1 MEKTNIIPI
10 DDKLNLFAEYLA
22 NNDRAIL
29 SARFGDGKTFFLEEL
44 KKSLSKEYHFL
55 TLYPVLYQVADN
67 KDIFEYIKRDIL
79 IQLLMSGDIV
89 LDDNKYSYIE
99 SIEGF
104 LSTNFNKIINDAI
117 SEVAPLLTFVP
128 KEMIDMLQKNISRFR
143 EYHSKIDKSQSDT
156 IEDYINSFTNQT
168 GGIYEFDPISRLIW
182 DLLSDLKKQTNKKV
196 VLVVED
202 LDRIDPA
209 HIFRIMNIL
218 SAHWDMNDYSETKL
232 SFESVSNKYN
242 FDKVLLVCHY
252 QNIKNI
258 FHHFYGRDTD
268 FTGYIHKYSP
278 VLPFEYSLKTLVR
291 DWIID
296 HLPSDFTTY
305 EYVKQTIADLILS
318 RYWSSE
324 GILTNLRHITTFF
337 SKNVYRIN
345 TQTISFNTK
354 NYHLESN
361 NRVTKLLCILKE
373 FQITIDFFFNQYK
386 SIHKND
392 KRHIAELSEF
402 IGPCWLLHPYI
413 DKGEDVIHFDAC
425 AKDTIDCKIGNS
437 SMYFNINVITVLSDN
452 NRFPK
457 ANYIIKEIDVSRAPQ
472 GFNDVNAMKRI
483 FEKCEEYI
491 Y

>member
-1 MEKTNIIPI
+1 MENTRIIPI
-10 DDKLNLFAEYLA
+10 DEQINSFADYIA

-29 SARFGDGKTFFLEEL
+29 SARFGDGKTFFLDEF
-44 KKSLSKEYHFL
+44 KNRYSSDYIFL
-55 TLYPVLYQVADN
+55 TLYPVLYQVAGN

-79 IQLLMSGDIV
+79 IQLLMSGEV
-89 LDDNKYSYIE
+89 ALEDNKYSYIE
-99 SIEGF
+99 SIDGF
-104 LSTNFNKIINDAI
+104 IKDNFDEFIWDAI
-117 SEVAPLLTFVP
+117 TVAAPLLTRVP
-128 KEMIDMLQKNISRFR
+128 KEMVDVLQKNISKFKV
-143 EYHSKIDKSQSDT
+143 YHNTINKSKSDT
-156 IEDYINSFTNQT
+156 IEDYIKSFTNER
-168 GGIYEFDPISRLIW
+168 GGIYEFDPISRLIC
-182 DLLSDLKKQTNKKV
+182 DLLSDLKEQTKKKV

-232 SFESVSNKYN
+232 SFGSVSNKYN

-258 FHHFYGRDTD
+258 FHHFYGKDTD

-296 HLPSDFTTY
+296 HLPSNFTTY

-354 NYHLESN
+354 NYHWESN

-425 AKDTIDCKIGNS
+425 AKDTIDCRIGNS
-437 SMYFNINVITVLSDN
+437 SMYFNINVVTVLLDN
-452 NRFPK
+452 NRFLK

>member
-22 NNDRAIL
+22 NNDRTIL
-29 SARFGDGKTFFLEEL
+29 SARFGDGKTFFLEEF
-44 KKSLSKEYHFL
+44 KKRFSEEYHFL
-55 TLYPVLYQVADN
+55 TLYPVLYQVSDN

-79 IQLLMSGDIV
+79 IQLLMSSKVSIADG
-89 LDDNKYSYIE
+89 KYSYLE
-99 SIEGF
+99 SIGGF
-104 LSTNFNKIINDAI
+104 LDTNFDKIINDAI
-117 SEVAPLLTFVP
+117 TVSAPLLTLVP
-128 KEMIDMLQKNISRFR
+128 KAMIDMLQHNISQFR
-143 EYHSKIDKSQSDT
+143 EYYNKINTSQSDT
-156 IEDYINSFTNQT
+156 IEDYINSFSNQC

-232 SFESVSNKYN
+232 SFGSVSNKYN

-258 FHHFYGRDTD
+258 FHHFYGKDTD

-337 SKNVYRIN
+337 TKNVYRIN

-361 NRVTKLLCILKE
+361 NRVTKLLCILRE
-373 FQITIDFFFNQYK
+373 YQISIDMFFNRYET
-386 SIHKND
+386 IHKND
-392 KRHIAELSEF
+392 NRHITELSEF
-402 IGPCWLLHPYI
+402 IGPCWLLHQCI
-413 DKGEDVIHFDAC
+413 DNSEGVIYFDAC
-425 AKDTIDCKIGNS
+425 TKDTIDCRIGHS
-437 SMYFNINVITVLSDN
+437 SMYFNLNVATILSN
-452 NRFPK
+452 NDRLPR
-457 ANYIIKEIDVSRAPQ
+457 ANYIIREIDVYRAPQ
-472 GFNDVNAMKRI
+472 GFNDINAMKMI
-483 FEKCEEYI
+483 CEECEQYL

>member
-89 LDDNKYSYIE
+89 LNDNKYSYIE

-117 SEVAPLLTFVP
+117 SVVAPLLTFVP
-128 KEMIDMLQKNISRFR
+128 KAMIDMLQKNISKFR

-218 SAHWDMNDYSETKL
+218 SAHWDMNDYSDAKMN
-232 SFESVSNKYN
+232 FGGVSNKYN

-258 FHHFYGRDTD
+258 FHHFMVGIQTLLDISTS
-268 FTGYIHKYSP
+268 IHQY
-278 VLPFEYSLKTLVR
+278 
-291 DWIID
+291 
-296 HLPSDFTTY
+296 
-305 EYVKQTIADLILS
+305 
-318 RYWSSE
+318 
-324 GILTNLRHITTFF
+324 
-337 SKNVYRIN
+337 
-345 TQTISFNTK
+345 
-354 NYHLESN
+354 YHLN
-361 NRVTKLLCILKE
+361 
-373 FQITIDFFFNQYK
+373 
-386 SIHKND
+386 IH
-392 KRHIAELSEF
+392 
-402 IGPCWLLHPYI
+402 
-413 DKGEDVIHFDAC
+413 
-425 AKDTIDCKIGNS
+425 
-437 SMYFNINVITVLSDN
+437 
-452 NRFPK
+452 
-457 ANYIIKEIDVSRAPQ
+457 
-472 GFNDVNAMKRI
+472 
-483 FEKCEEYI
+483 
-491 Y
+491 